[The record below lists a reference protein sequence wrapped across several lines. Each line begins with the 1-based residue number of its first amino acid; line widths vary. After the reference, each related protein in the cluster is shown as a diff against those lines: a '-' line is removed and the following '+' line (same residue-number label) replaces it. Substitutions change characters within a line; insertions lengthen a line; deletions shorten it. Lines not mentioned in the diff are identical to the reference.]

1 MGYSAS
7 WRPSS
12 DPSGALIA
20 TLRGSMRISRPFA
33 QPSCLDAVCTSWI
46 ILDRWAAST
55 KNIGQ
60 VDLHQFQD
68 QWWWGA
74 SGPLMWETH
83 IYIYMYIYID
93 ICMCDGCWLGLG
105 AKCSRL
111 KYVLACFKSTSKR
124 HDSTTNRDSNSWY
137 FSIWASSVHLLWAR
151 EICPGKT
158 IFHGL
163 DDLIGVVFQEQT
175 HLDWGPWVIIVQ
187 SNFSHLAV
195 QPRHFRGCQA
205 QTLKPEDI
213 AGEAH

>member
-1 MGYSAS
+1 MLCAHLGSS
-7 WRPSS
+7 WIAERLQLKTLARWICISS
-12 DPSGALIA
+12 
-20 TLRGSMRISRPFA
+20 RIS
-33 QPSCLDAVCTSWI
+33 D
-46 ILDRWAAST
+46 
-55 KNIGQ
+55 G
-60 VDLHQFQD
+60 
-68 QWWWGA
+68 GA
-74 SGPLMWETH
+74 PRALWCGKP
-83 IYIYMYIYID
+83 IYIYVYIYID

>member
-1 MGYSAS
+1 MH
-7 WRPSS
+7 
-12 DPSGALIA
+12 L
-20 TLRGSMRISRPFA
+20 
-33 QPSCLDAVCTSWI
+33 
-46 ILDRWAAST
+46 
-55 KNIGQ
+55 
-60 VDLHQFQD
+60 
-68 QWWWGA
+68 
-74 SGPLMWETH
+74 
-83 IYIYMYIYID
+83 YIYTSIHLYIHTYRICVYIY
-93 ICMCDGCWLGLG
+93 ICMCDGCRLWVG

-124 HDSTTNRDSNSWY
+124 HDSTTIEMATRGIFLSEYSL
-137 FSIWASSVHLLWAR
+137 FTCCGPEKFA
-151 EICPGKT
+151 PGKT
-158 IFHGL
+158 IFRGL